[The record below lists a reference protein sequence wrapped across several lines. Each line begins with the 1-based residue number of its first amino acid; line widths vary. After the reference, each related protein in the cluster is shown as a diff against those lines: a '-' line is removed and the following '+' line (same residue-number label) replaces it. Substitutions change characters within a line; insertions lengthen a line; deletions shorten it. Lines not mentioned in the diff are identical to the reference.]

1 MIEMKTKK
9 KIKWNYK
16 KSLVLIAASFILI
29 PCFVFSLIKIST
41 DIKKEQQM
49 VESIA
54 QQCDALEAENAEL
67 EAMLESGDKDAY
79 IERVARENGYV
90 KPNERVY
97 VDISADE

>member
-1 MIEMKTKK
+1 
-9 KIKWNYK
+9 
-16 KSLVLIAASFILI
+16 
-29 PCFVFSLIKIST
+29 
-41 DIKKEQQM
+41 M